1 MAAIEVALCTILLIT
16 GGLLLAS
23 FTRLMQVEKG
33 FEPTHVVTQ
42 DLSFLSPKYVGE
54 VRGRVVRNLMEQLRQ
69 IPGAQAVGATSQL
82 PLNGESWISGLRDP
96 DQPVPTGEESAVANF
111 RFVTPGYWDAMGIRL
126 REGRYFRESDWDSR
140 VAVITDRAAQ
150 QLWPGQSAIGRH
162 VRGIGPRKPALE
174 VVGVTSDVPAGG
186 LEQTPPMMVYE
197 PYALIAPVGIVIAVR
212 TDRDSGAMMRAVRG
226 VLASADPEMPL
237 PPARS
242 MTQIVNESVA
252 PRKFEM
258 YLAGG
263 FAVAGLLV
271 ALLGLYGMIS
281 FSMARRTAELG
292 IRIALG
298 APGRQLVGMAVR
310 QGMRPAIL
318 GLAAGVALSLA
329 GGNLVSSQLF
339 GVTARDPLTYAVVVI
354 LMLTVALCACWI
366 PARRVTRIDPLRAL
380 RCE

>member
-1 MAAIEVALCTILLIT
+1 
-16 GGLLLAS
+16 
-23 FTRLMQVEKG
+23 
-33 FEPTHVVTQ
+33 
-42 DLSFLSPKYVGE
+42 
-54 VRGRVVRNLMEQLRQ
+54 
-69 IPGAQAVGATSQL
+69 
-82 PLNGESWISGLRDP
+82 
-96 DQPVPTGEESAVANF
+96 
-111 RFVTPGYWDAMGIRL
+111 
-126 REGRYFRESDWDSR
+126 
-140 VAVITDRAAQ
+140 
-150 QLWPGQSAIGRH
+150 
-162 VRGIGPRKPALE
+162 
-174 VVGVTSDVPAGG
+174 
-186 LEQTPPMMVYE
+186 
-197 PYALIAPVGIVIAVR
+197 
-212 TDRDSGAMMRAVRG
+212 MMRAVRG